1 MNVPPS
7 NTICDLSHLEAI
19 VFVDHCLMGL
29 SGIYTDDH
37 ERLANPEALPALI
50 KAD

>member
-1 MNVPPS
+1 MLPHQIQFV
-7 NTICDLSHLEAI
+7 TFSHLEAI

-37 ERLANPEALPALI
+37 ERLTNPEALPALI
-50 KAD
+50 KGD